1 MADVIQIEDCR
12 PPASPGSRCIVS
24 LIWSD
29 VSQASQRIPNRAD
42 KEMLV
47 AEVESFISDA
57 FNKGGIYSVKR
68 GVETWF
74 LPWPP
79 LAVCI
84 RHLD

>member
-12 PPASPGSRCIVS
+12 PPVSPGSRCVVS
-24 LIWSD
+24 FIWSD

-47 AEVESFISDA
+47 TEVEGFVSDA
-57 FNKGGIYSVKR
+57 FDRGGIYSDRR
-68 GVETWF
+68 GMETWF

-79 LAVCI
+79 LAVRI